1 MLAQGCRSPDLPV
14 KREIGWAFPILK
26 SDDSYHPSHSQ
37 QGRKWNT
44 AQLLLGASYQIQTQT
59 GTVWL
64 RCACDLSTYFTRKLQ
79 VTSELWRRPAG
90 SQHASGTNIVHQE
103 HWAQIIHRSDSG
115 SPRQDPG
122 KILENTVLT
131 WKLQFLVFHGRWVLT
146 EALIMVPGTCILGS
160 PCHWILGYQTVL
172 ESRLTFS
179 LY

>member
-1 MLAQGCRSPDLPV
+1 MGFSHLEIRWFLSP
-14 KREIGWAFPILK
+14 FPQPARQK
-26 SDDSYHPSHSQ
+26 MEHSS
-37 QGRKWNT
+37 
-44 AQLLLGASYQIQTQT
+44 A
-59 GTVWL
+59 V
-64 RCACDLSTYFTRKLQ
+64 
-79 VTSELWRRPAG
+79 AG
-90 SQHASGTNIVHQE
+90 SLLSDTDPDRHSLASLRMWFIHLLHKEAPGDIWAVAAASWLSACIRHNIVHQE